1 MKSKRVSD
9 IQEELRKL
17 KSGEHT
23 DEDLSRKYLELFLE
37 RQKDLSEEQKQE
49 RKGIEIEGIIEDLRG
64 ASVDRGYKFSN
75 ATAANLEAHL
85 NYQDVCEESSKA
97 RKSAVSEDEIRIIG
111 LKEVLALNHC
121 ELERLNEALLYD
133 PDNSHKQLE
142 QKKFIAQRNY
152 FNQFLVVEGVESK
165 NLAQPQSPLNIYF
178 QKARELGYDRRD
190 EEYGIEA
197 KWESP
202 SAKLDFLQLEMK
214 MAELEEEMGL
224 VESHKSPKGWV
235 YLKEQCEIRLWQM
248 GAMLQNEGRDKTLDG
263 ELRLIQE
270 TERLRIERA
279 EIMAKHCSS
288 QTVGEDNPVP
298 IAGEKLFNKIK
309 CLRVERW
316 KFLTEN
322 EGGEFKDHRLELLD
336 LEGRKLGYEMQSLEL
351 QERVQQVTELLGSN
365 PNNEELKIDLRI
377 ANLELKHSKRV
388 VEFYSENSSTTA
400 DDIARSE
407 NLTDEAIAR
416 LLAETV
422 GEDNPVPIAGEKLFN
437 KIKCLRVE
445 RWKFLTE
452 NEGGEFKDHR
462 LELLDLEGRK
472 LGYEMQSLELQERV
486 QQVTELLGSN
496 PNNEELKI
504 DLRIANL
511 ELKHSKRVV
520 EFYSENSSTTA
531 DDIARSKNL
540 TEEAIAR
547 LLAEKPKVLT
557 TAVISEVI
565 DQEIKAHGAWIEFL
579 EGILSTNSEND
590 SEVNRARDNSLAIR
604 ARIRMFKA
612 IDKGDDSEVKD
623 AFVVWKAREEDPG
636 GILWSNFELAVDR
649 SPNQGIREAKE
660 NWDKCAVAM
669 SGWRKWDLKGDE
681 TLPVESAQP
690 PLTAAEL
697 DALEK
702 SSQSSELPNTS
713 PKEPRAV
720 VLNLID
726 PHSPGA
732 AFVGKDRGNKFRVA
746 ASCYKSDRD
755 IAETMAEIVCYAA
768 LKSGISI
775 KDATEVIKGAK
786 ATGGVS
792 NKYNSASDSYGDSEI
807 VNQNAKKF
815 SKLFQKTCAECGIY
829 SGREEKLG
837 KPVVGLRTAF
847 VPEEVLQLLSVRP
860 ENFTN
865 PDRSRL
871 LGEKYEKAEKAK
883 NSNRERS

>member
-1 MKSKRVSD
+1 
-9 IQEELRKL
+9 
-17 KSGEHT
+17 
-23 DEDLSRKYLELFLE
+23 
-37 RQKDLSEEQKQE
+37 
-49 RKGIEIEGIIEDLRG
+49 
-64 ASVDRGYKFSN
+64 
-75 ATAANLEAHL
+75 
-85 NYQDVCEESSKA
+85 
-97 RKSAVSEDEIRIIG
+97 
-111 LKEVLALNHC
+111 
-121 ELERLNEALLYD
+121 
-133 PDNSHKQLE
+133 
-142 QKKFIAQRNY
+142 
-152 FNQFLVVEGVESK
+152 
-165 NLAQPQSPLNIYF
+165 
-178 QKARELGYDRRD
+178 
-190 EEYGIEA
+190 
-197 KWESP
+197 
-202 SAKLDFLQLEMK
+202 
-214 MAELEEEMGL
+214 
-224 VESHKSPKGWV
+224 
-235 YLKEQCEIRLWQM
+235 
-248 GAMLQNEGRDKTLDG
+248 
-263 ELRLIQE
+263 
-270 TERLRIERA
+270 
-279 EIMAKHCSS
+279 
-288 QTVGEDNPVP
+288 
-298 IAGEKLFNKIK
+298 
-309 CLRVERW
+309 
-316 KFLTEN
+316 
-322 EGGEFKDHRLELLD
+322 
-336 LEGRKLGYEMQSLEL
+336 
-351 QERVQQVTELLGSN
+351 
-365 PNNEELKIDLRI
+365 
-377 ANLELKHSKRV
+377 
-388 VEFYSENSSTTA
+388 
-400 DDIARSE
+400 
-407 NLTDEAIAR
+407 
-416 LLAETV
+416 
-422 GEDNPVPIAGEKLFN
+422 
-437 KIKCLRVE
+437 
-445 RWKFLTE
+445 
-452 NEGGEFKDHR
+452 
-462 LELLDLEGRK
+462 
-472 LGYEMQSLELQERV
+472 
-486 QQVTELLGSN
+486 
-496 PNNEELKI
+496 
-504 DLRIANL
+504 
-511 ELKHSKRVV
+511 
-520 EFYSENSSTTA
+520 
-531 DDIARSKNL
+531 
-540 TEEAIAR
+540 
-547 LLAEKPKVLT
+547 
-557 TAVISEVI
+557 
-565 DQEIKAHGAWIEFL
+565 
-579 EGILSTNSEND
+579 
-590 SEVNRARDNSLAIR
+590 
-604 ARIRMFKA
+604 MFKA